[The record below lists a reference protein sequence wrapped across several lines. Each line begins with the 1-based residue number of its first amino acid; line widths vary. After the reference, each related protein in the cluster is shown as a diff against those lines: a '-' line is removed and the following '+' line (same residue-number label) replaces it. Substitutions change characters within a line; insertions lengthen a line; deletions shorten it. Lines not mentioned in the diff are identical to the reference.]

1 MIKCVAKGDV
11 NMTSNIGETSSAST
25 MMNQNG
31 AAQQNNGQPKRYR
44 IVVLG
49 AGGVGKSALTLQYV
63 QHNFFEHHDPTIEDA
78 YQQRTVI
85 DSEPCLL
92 DILDTAG
99 QVEFTAMREQYMR
112 CGEGFIVCF
121 SITDRHSFLECEE
134 YRNLIIKVRAQDNVP
149 IILVANKVDL
159 DQGTTATSSLSLS
172 GSGSY
177 QRQVSHEEGV
187 SLAKKFGC
195 PYIETSAA
203 HRKHVDDVFHTLVR
217 EIKRHQAKGNKDSE
231 QNISRW
237 KRLWLSVSKST
248 KLRFSYRLGSSTGHK
263 SKKTK
268 E

>member
-1 MIKCVAKGDV
+1 MVPLLNKITDKKTD
-11 NMTSNIGETSSAST
+11 
-25 MMNQNG
+25 NG
-31 AAQQNNGQPKRYR
+31 PKRYR

-134 YRNLIIKVRAQDNVP
+134 YRNLILKVRAQDNVP

-159 DQGTTATSSLSLS
+159 DQGSNATTSSLSLS

-177 QRQVSHEEGV
+177 SRQVTHEEG
-187 SLAKKFGC
+187 SALAKKFGC

-217 EIKRHQAKGNKDSE
+217 EIKRHQAGGIKASE
-231 QNISRW
+231 QNLSRW

-248 KLRFSYRLGSSTGHK
+248 KLRFSHRLGSTTGNR

>member
-1 MIKCVAKGDV
+1 MSGNSGVATPGP
-11 NMTSNIGETSSAST
+11 N
-25 MMNQNG
+25 MNQDDTD
-31 AAQQNNGQPKRYR
+31 QRKNGQPKRYR

-159 DQGTTATSSLSLS
+159 DQGL
-172 GSGSY
+172 GY
-177 QRQVSHEEGV
+177 HQRQVSQEEGQA
-187 SLAKKFGC
+187 LANKFGC

-203 HRKHVDDVFHTLVR
+203 HRRHVDDVFHTLVG
-217 EIKRHQAKGNKDSE
+217 EIKRQRMEGNKDTE
-231 QNISRW
+231 KKLSRW
-237 KRLWLSVSKST
+237 KKMWLSISMKT
-248 KLRFSYRLGSSTGHK
+248 KIRFSYRRGSK
-263 SKKTK
+263 SNHPTDK
-268 E
+268 EIE

>member
-1 MIKCVAKGDV
+1 MGIAHQHEGQLTSVVKNKVLSNLQFKVRSDLLWEI
-11 NMTSNIGETSSAST
+11 MTSSGAS
-25 MMNQNG
+25 NEV
-31 AAQQNNGQPKRYR
+31 KRYR

-49 AGGVGKSALTLQYV
+49 DGGVGKSALTLQYV
-63 QHNFFEHHDPTIEDA
+63 QHNFIDYHDPTIEDA

-112 CGEGFIVCF
+112 CGEGFIICY

-159 DQGTTATSSLSLS
+159 DQGATNTTTSSLSLS

-177 QRQVSHEEGV
+177 SRQVTREE
-187 SLAKKFGC
+187 
-195 PYIETSAA
+195 
-203 HRKHVDDVFHTLVR
+203 
-217 EIKRHQAKGNKDSE
+217 
-231 QNISRW
+231 
-237 KRLWLSVSKST
+237 
-248 KLRFSYRLGSSTGHK
+248 
-263 SKKTK
+263 
-268 E
+268 